1 MTFVCLPGDPT
12 SEVLLL
18 SLHLTNE
25 ELSANVVF
33 LEQACTVCIL
43 LVGSYASLLSSSHF
57 FLIDHKSKKCKN
69 HKFWLGLAL
78 GDNLILR
85 YFEV

>member
-12 SEVLLL
+12 SEALLL

-33 LEQACTVCIL
+33 LEQCTAWVL
-43 LVGSYASLLSSSHF
+43 LVGSYDSLLNLLTF
-57 FLIDHKSKKCKN
+57 FDRSQIKKMQKS
-69 HKFWLGLAL
+69 
-78 GDNLILR
+78 
-85 YFEV
+85 

>member
-12 SEVLLL
+12 SEALLL

-33 LEQACTVCIL
+33 LEQACTVCVL
-43 LVGSYASLLSSSHF
+43 LVGSYDSLLHLLT
-57 FLIDHKSKKCKN
+57 FLIDHKNAK
-69 HKFWLGLAL
+69 
-78 GDNLILR
+78 ILNSG
-85 YFEV
+85 